1 MSHYKQLTI
10 NEHEMILEGF
20 AQNKTIRGIARNL
33 NRAPS
38 TISREVKR
46 HRNKNTAKYTPD
58 KAQNSYNL
66 AKSKC
71 GRKAKLQENPSLL
84 RKIKHLFLDCQWS
97 PEEISQRLRFETGK
111 TIISFSTIYRGIYAG
126 LFNGSDLSRGN
137 RSAIRK
143 LRHRGKA
150 CHSKNYVEKRGKI
163 SIINT
168 IHERPEVSNKRTN
181 LFILKLILWQEKQ
194 DNPA

>member
-1 MSHYKQLTI
+1 M
-10 NEHEMILEGF
+10 
-20 AQNKTIRGIARNL
+20 
-33 NRAPS
+33 
-38 TISREVKR
+38 
-46 HRNKNTAKYTPD
+46 
-58 KAQNSYNL
+58 
-66 AKSKC
+66 
-71 GRKAKLQENPSLL
+71 L

-168 IHERPEVSNKRTN
+168 IHERPEVSNKRTE
-181 LFILKLILWQEKQ
+181 LVHFEADTVAGKTRQSCLVTLVDRKSRFLITSKATKKAQ
-194 DNPA
+194 DR